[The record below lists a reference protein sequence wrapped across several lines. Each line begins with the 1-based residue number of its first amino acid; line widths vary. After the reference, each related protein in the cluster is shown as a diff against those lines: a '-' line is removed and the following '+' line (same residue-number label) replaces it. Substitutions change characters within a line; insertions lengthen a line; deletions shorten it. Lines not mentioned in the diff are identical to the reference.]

1 MPLCININRIYY
13 IKNLPL
19 FIRGDLYLGD
29 KMNILKRV
37 FSKKVDIKNIPMHIA
52 IIMDGNGRWAKKRG
66 LPRAAGHKAGAET
79 LVEIAKT
86 CSELGVKFLTVYA
99 FSTENWSRPKSEV
112 DYLMDLFS
120 EYLQKFSNDEKNK
133 DIKLVILGDIKG
145 LPKNIQLDII
155 KVQEITKNNMGLQLN
170 LAVNYGGRDEILNA
184 VKQIASDVNAGKIDI
199 TDINNEQFSSYLYTK
214 DIPNPELIIRTSGE
228 MRLSNFL
235 LYQCAYSEFW
245 FCKIN
250 WPDFNRQHLLEAIAD
265 YEKRHRRFGGI

>member
-1 MPLCININRIYY
+1 MFNFFKPTKNNAEVNIEI
-13 IKNLPL
+13 
-19 FIRGDLYLGD
+19 DE
-29 KMNILKRV
+29 
-37 FSKKVDIKNIPMHIA
+37 KNIPQHVA

-79 LVEIAKT
+79 LVEVTKT
-86 CSELGVKFLTVYA
+86 CGELGVKNLTVYA

-120 EYLQKFSNDEKNK
+120 EYLQKFSNDERNK

-145 LPKNIQLDII
+145 LPENIQLDII
-155 KVQEITKNNMGLQLN
+155 KAQEITKDNIGLQLN

-199 TDINNEQFSSYLYTK
+199 ADINNEQFSNYLYTK

-245 FCKIN
+245 FCKTN
-250 WPDFNRQHLLEAIAD
+250 WPDFNKQHLLEAIAN
-265 YEKRHRRFGGI
+265 YENRHRRFGGI